1 MTDLMFNFDSRPVR
15 IEMKEGEPWWCLK
28 DVCDVLHIHN
38 HNYVATNQ
46 LDLKGVGKTYPLT
59 AGGRQETTYIN
70 EPNLYRLIFRSNKK
84 ETARF
89 RDWVFNDVLP
99 AIRKTGR
106 YAPAAEAAGKEVLA
120 AWASTKLTIAQG
132 TRLLGYLNRRPALSN
147 YEIARLMRCSET
159 SIRRY
164 KALMRLPAIKK
175 EENND

>member
-15 IEMKEGEPWWCLK
+15 IEIKEGEPWWCLP
-28 DVCDVLHIHN
+28 DVADALAIKNVRWHVQH
-38 HNYVATNQ
+38 Q
-46 LDLKGVGKTYPLT
+46 LDQAGVCQTYISHASGSKLT
-59 AGGRQETTYIN
+59 NYIN
-70 EPNLYRLIFRSNKK
+70 EPNLYRLIFRSDKK
-84 ETARF
+84 EAARF
-89 RDWVFNDVLP
+89 RDWVFGEVLP

-106 YAPAAEAAGKEVLA
+106 YAPAAEAAGKEVLS
-120 AWASTKLTIAQG
+120 AWAGTKLTIAQG

-164 KALMRLPAIKK
+164 KALMRLPAKK